1 MIPVLYKA
9 DATEFETFGIG
20 ALSECTYCEVTE
32 ERNGTFECTLKYPVT
47 GRLFAELKNERL
59 IKAKPNDTSKEQL
72 FRIYR
77 ITTPING
84 IVTIYAQHISY
95 DLSNIAELMWSSAK
109 ISPSLAMS
117 RLFTKTATTHNFKCI
132 TDFSSGKPFSV
143 SKPKSVR
150 ACLGGSEGSMLDRWG
165 GEYEWD
171 NFNVILHSNRGKDN
185 GVVIE
190 YGKNLTD
197 MEQDNDFTDVY
208 TDVLPYAVFSDDST
222 EKVIT
227 LSEITLPII
236 DTPTRQKTLIKDFT
250 EFFEDKASINENSLR
265 NKAKN
270 FIKANPLGVET
281 PTLTVEF
288 EPLWKQ
294 PEYSAILER
303 VSLCDTVTIRHSA
316 LGITAKS
323 KVIKTVYDAL
333 AEKYVSIT
341 LGTAKSNF
349 VNTVGDIKTELSE
362 VKNKTEHFP
371 LLINTAVK
379 NATSLITG
387 QNGGYVVINTNSV
400 SGQPYELLI
409 LDAPTIESAVNV
421 WRWNVGGLGF
431 SKNGYNG
438 PYETAITSDGQIV
451 ADFITSGTLT
461 ANIIKAGVI
470 SSFDNSSWWDLESGE
485 VHLKAYASTETVK
498 EINEKIDATDKRV
511 DETNDKIDDVN
522 EQLDGVRETISTVT
536 EKTAELQ
543 INADKISSTVSSLTT
558 TVETIDSTLE
568 TEQKRVTDAENKISV
583 LEQTSDKL
591 SSTVSSLTTTVETI
605 DSTLETEQERVTDAE
620 NKISVLEQTAD
631 NLSIKIEEQYVG
643 GMNYIQ
649 NSAGL
654 NGMSDDWEYSGSV
667 STGTST
673 DISSNTSSNSCFILG
688 RSSTLSQTV
697 NEIVPDRS
705 YTVSIRARKPY
716 SSYTAYFYIQYNG
729 VKKEYLFDTTDS
741 FDWTDFSVVLPDVS
755 DSSITI
761 CAYSRDAPLYIS
773 DIMLTDGSI
782 ARKWTPAPNEIYTN
796 EVKIDRKGI
805 EVSNSKSKQK
815 TVITNTEF
823 SGYYNNEKIF
833 TLNKDETQTK
843 KTTVDGEL
851 TIGKTKFIPMADIS
865 QGLNIVILD

>member
-1 MIPVLYKA
+1 MIPILYKA
-9 DATEFETFGIG
+9 DAVDFSTFGIG
-20 ALSECTYCEVTE
+20 ALSECTLCEVTE
-32 ERNGTFECTLKYPVT
+32 ERNGAFECTLKYPVT
-47 GRLFAELKNERL
+47 GILFAELKNERL

-95 DLSNIAELMWSSAK
+95 DLSNIAELMWSSAM

-117 RLFTKTATTHNFKCI
+117 RVFTKTATTHNFKCS
-132 TDFSSGKPFSV
+132 TDFSSAKPFSV
-143 SKPKSVR
+143 SKPMSVR
-150 ACLGGSEGSMLDRWG
+150 ACLGGSEGSMLDLWG

-171 NFNVILHSNRGKDN
+171 NFNVILHSKRGKDN

-208 TDVLPYAVFSDDST
+208 TDILPYAVFSDEST
-222 EKVIT
+222 QKVIT

-236 DTPTRQKTLIKDFT
+236 DKPTRSKTLIKDFT

-265 NKAKN
+265 TKAKN

-281 PTLTVEF
+281 PTLTVAF

-323 KVIKTVYDAL
+323 KVIKTVYDSL

-341 LGTAKSNF
+341 LGTSKSNF
-349 VNTVGDIKTELSE
+349 VNTVGDVKKEISN
-362 VKNKTEHFP
+362 VKNEVGHFP

-387 QNGGYVVINTNSV
+387 QTGGYVVINTNSV

-498 EINEKIDATDKRV
+498 EINEKIDAADKRV
-511 DETNDKIDDVN
+511 DETNNKIDDVN
-522 EQLDGVRETISTVT
+522 EQLDGVRESISTVT

-543 INADKISSTVSSLTT
+543 INSDKI
-558 TVETIDSTLE
+558 
-568 TEQKRVTDAENKISV
+568 
-583 LEQTSDKL
+583 

-605 DSTLETEQERVTDAE
+605 DSTLETEQERVTNAE
-620 NKISVLEQTAD
+620 NKISSLEQTAD
-631 NLSIKIEEQYVG
+631 RLSVKIEEQYVG

-654 NGMSDDWEYSGSV
+654 NGMSDDWEYSGNV

-688 RSSTLSQTV
+688 SSSTLSQTV

-716 SSYTAYFYIQYNG
+716 SAYTAYFYIQYNG

-796 EVKIDRKGI
+796 EVKIDRRGI

-851 TIGKTKFIPMADIS
+851 TIGKTKFIPMADTS

>member
-1 MIPVLYKA
+1 MIPILYKA
-9 DATEFETFGIG
+9 DAVDFSTFGIG
-20 ALSECTYCEVTE
+20 ALSECTLCEVTE
-32 ERNGTFECTLKYPVT
+32 ERNGAFECTLKYPVT
-47 GRLFAELKNERL
+47 GRLFSELKNERL

-95 DLSNIAELMWSSAK
+95 DLSNIAELVWSSAM

-117 RLFTKTATTHNFKCI
+117 RLFTKTATTHNFKCS
-132 TDFSSGKPFSV
+132 TDFSTAKPFSV

-150 ACLGGSEGSMLDRWG
+150 ACLGGSEDSMLDLWG

-171 NFNVILHSNRGKDN
+171 NFNVILHSKRGKDN

-208 TDVLPYAVFSDDST
+208 TDILPYAVFSDENT

-236 DTPTRQKTLIKDFT
+236 DNPARPKTLIKDFT
-250 EFFEDKASINENSLR
+250 EFFDDKASINENSLR

-281 PTLTVEF
+281 PTLTVAF

-323 KVIKTVYDAL
+323 KVIKTVYDSL

-362 VKNKTEHFP
+362 VKTKTEHFP

-387 QNGGYVVINTNSV
+387 QTGGYVVINTNSV

-451 ADFITSGTLT
+451 ADFITSGSLT

-498 EINEKIDATDKRV
+498 EINEKIYATDKRV
-511 DETNDKIDDVN
+511 DETNDKIDAVN
-522 EQLDGVRETISTVT
+522 NQLDGVRGTISTVI

-543 INADKISSTVSSLTT
+543 INADKI
-558 TVETIDSTLE
+558 
-568 TEQKRVTDAENKISV
+568 N
-583 LEQTSDKL
+583 
-591 SSTVSSLTTTVETI
+591 STVSSLTTTVETI
-605 DSTLETEQERVTDAE
+605 DSTLETEQERITDAE

-631 NLSIKIEEQYVG
+631 NLSVKIEEQYVG

-654 NGMSDDWEYSGSV
+654 NGMSDDWIYSGKV

-673 DISSNTSSNSCFILG
+673 DISSNTSSNSCFIMG
-688 RSSTLSQTV
+688 SSSTLSQTV

-729 VKKEYLFDTTDS
+729 VKKEYLFNTTDS

-796 EVKIDRKGI
+796 EVKIDRRGI

-851 TIGKTKFIPMADIS
+851 TIGKTKFIPMADTS

>member
-20 ALSECTYCEVTE
+20 TLSECTLCEVTE
-32 ERNGTFECTLKYPVT
+32 ERNGAFECTLKYPVT
-47 GRLFAELKNERL
+47 GRLFSELKNERL

-95 DLSNIAELMWSSAK
+95 DLSNIAELMWSSAM
-109 ISPSLAMS
+109 ISPSLAMN
-117 RLFTKTATTHNFKCI
+117 RVFTKTASTHNFKCS

-171 NFNVILHSNRGKDN
+171 NFNVVLHSNRGKDN

-208 TDVLPYAVFSDDST
+208 TDILPYAVFSDENM
-222 EKVIT
+222 EKVIA

-236 DTPTRQKTLIKDFT
+236 DRPTRQKTLIKDFT
-250 EFFEDKASINENSLR
+250 EFFEDKSSINENSLR
-265 NKAKN
+265 NKAKE
-270 FIKANPLGVET
+270 FIKENPLGVET
-281 PTLTVEF
+281 PTLTVAF

-303 VSLCDTVTIRHSA
+303 VSLCDTVTIRHTS
-316 LGITAKS
+316 LGITTKS
-323 KVIKTVYDAL
+323 KVIKTVYDSL

-409 LDAPTIESAVNV
+409 LDEPTIESAVNV

-485 VHLKAYASTETVK
+485 VHLKAYA
-498 EINEKIDATDKRV
+498 
-511 DETNDKIDDVN
+511 TNDSVN
-522 EQLDGVRETISTVT
+522 QLKGTVSAVT
-536 EKTAELQ
+536 KKTAELQ
-543 INADKISSTVSSLTT
+543 VNTERISNTVSSLTT
-558 TVETIDSTLE
+558 TVETIDNTLK
-568 TEQKRVTDAENKISV
+568 TEQERVASVQNKISV

-591 SSTVSSLTTTVETI
+591 SSTVSSLNTTVEKI
-605 DSTLETEQERVTDAE
+605 DSTLESEQERVTNAE
-620 NKISVLEQTAD
+620 NKITVLEQTAD
-631 NLSIKIEEQYVG
+631 NLSVKIEEQYVG

-654 NGMSDDWEYSGSV
+654 NGMSDDWTYSGSV

-688 RSSTLSQTV
+688 SSSSLSQTV
-697 NEIVPDRS
+697 NGIVPDRS

-761 CAYSRDAPLYIS
+761 CAYSRYAPLYIS

>member
-1 MIPVLYKA
+1 MIPILYKA
-9 DATEFETFGIG
+9 DAVDFSTFGIG
-20 ALSECTYCEVTE
+20 ALSECTLCEVTE
-32 ERNGTFECTLKYPVT
+32 ERNGAFECTLKYPVT
-47 GRLFAELKNERL
+47 GRLFSELKNERL

-95 DLSNIAELMWSSAK
+95 DLSNIAELVWSSAM

-117 RLFTKTATTHNFKCI
+117 RLFTKTATTHNFKCS
-132 TDFSSGKPFSV
+132 TDFSTAKPFSV

-150 ACLGGSEGSMLDRWG
+150 ACLGGSEGSMLDLWG

-171 NFNVILHSNRGKDN
+171 NFNVILHSKRGKDN

-208 TDVLPYAVFSDDST
+208 TDILPYAVFSDENT

-236 DTPTRQKTLIKDFT
+236 DNPARPKTLIKDFT
-250 EFFEDKASINENSLR
+250 EFFDDKASINENSLR

-281 PTLTVEF
+281 PTLTVAF

-323 KVIKTVYDAL
+323 KVIKTVYDSL

-362 VKNKTEHFP
+362 VKTKTEHFP

-387 QNGGYVVINTNSV
+387 QTGGYVVINTNSV

-451 ADFITSGTLT
+451 ADFITSGSLT

-498 EINEKIDATDKRV
+498 EINEKIDVTDKRV
-511 DETNDKIDDVN
+511 DETNDKIDAVN
-522 EQLDGVRETISTVT
+522 NQLDGVRGTISTVI

-543 INADKISSTVSSLTT
+543 INADKI
-558 TVETIDSTLE
+558 
-568 TEQKRVTDAENKISV
+568 N
-583 LEQTSDKL
+583 
-591 SSTVSSLTTTVETI
+591 STVSSLTTTVETI
-605 DSTLETEQERVTDAE
+605 DSTLETEQERITDAE

-631 NLSIKIEEQYVG
+631 NLSVKIEEQYVG

-654 NGMSDDWEYSGSV
+654 NGMSDDWIYSGKV

-673 DISSNTSSNSCFILG
+673 DISSNTSSNSCFIMG
-688 RSSTLSQTV
+688 SSSTLSQTV

-729 VKKEYLFDTTDS
+729 VKKEYLFNTTDS

-796 EVKIDRKGI
+796 EVKIDRRGI

-851 TIGKTKFIPMADIS
+851 TIGKTKFIPMADTS

>member
-1 MIPVLYKA
+1 MIPILYKA
-9 DATEFETFGIG
+9 DAVDFSTFGIG
-20 ALSECTYCEVTE
+20 ALSECTLCEVTE
-32 ERNGTFECTLKYPVT
+32 ERNGAFECMLKYPVT
-47 GRLFAELKNERL
+47 GRLFSELKNERL

-95 DLSNIAELMWSSAK
+95 DLSNIAELVWSSAM

-117 RLFTKTATTHNFKCI
+117 RLFTKTATTHNFKCS
-132 TDFSSGKPFSV
+132 TDFSSAKPFSV

-150 ACLGGSEGSMLDRWG
+150 ACLGGSEGSMLDLWG

-171 NFNVILHSNRGKDN
+171 NFNVILHSKRGKDN

-208 TDVLPYAVFSDDST
+208 TDILPYAVFSDENT

-236 DTPTRQKTLIKDFT
+236 DNLTRQKTLIKDFT

-281 PTLTVEF
+281 PTLTVAF

-323 KVIKTVYDAL
+323 KVIKTVYDDL

-451 ADFITSGTLT
+451 ADFITSGSLT

-485 VHLKAYASTETVK
+485 VHLKAYA
-498 EINEKIDATDKRV
+498 
-511 DETNDKIDDVN
+511 TNDSVN
-522 EQLDGVRETISTVT
+522 QLKGTVSAVT
-536 EKTAELQ
+536 KKTAELQ
-543 INADKISSTVSSLTT
+543 VNTERISSTVSSLTT
-558 TVETIDSTLE
+558 TVETIDSTLK
-568 TEQKRVTDAENKISV
+568 TEQARVATVQNKISV
-583 LEQTSDKL
+583 LEQTSDKI
-591 SSTVSSLTTTVETI
+591 SSTVSSLTETVETI
-605 DSTLETEQERVTDAE
+605 DSTLESEQERVTNAE
-620 NKISVLEQTAD
+620 NKITVLEQTAD
-631 NLSIKIEEQYVG
+631 NLSVKIEEQYVG

-654 NGMSDDWEYSGSV
+654 NGMSDDWIYSGKV

-688 RSSTLSQTV
+688 SSSTLSQTV
-697 NEIVPDRS
+697 NGIVPDRS
-705 YTVSIRARKPY
+705 YTVSIRARKSY
-716 SSYTAYFYIQYNG
+716 SAYTAYFYIQYNG
-729 VKKEYLFDTTDS
+729 IKKEYLFNTTDS

-851 TIGKTKFIPMADIS
+851 TIGKTKFIPMADTS

>member
-1 MIPVLYKA
+1 MIPILYKA
-9 DATEFETFGIG
+9 DAVDFSTFGIG
-20 ALSECTYCEVTE
+20 ALSECTLCEVTE
-32 ERNGTFECTLKYPVT
+32 ERNGAFECTLKYPVT

-95 DLSNIAELMWSSAK
+95 DLSNIAELMWSSAM
-109 ISPSLAMS
+109 ISPSLAMN
-117 RLFTKTATTHNFKCI
+117 RVFTKTASTHNFKCS

-171 NFNVILHSNRGKDN
+171 NFNVVLHSNRGKDN

-208 TDVLPYAVFSDDST
+208 TDVLPYAVFSDENT

-236 DTPTRQKTLIKDFT
+236 DNPTRQKTLIKDFT

-349 VNTVGDIKTELSE
+349 VNTVGDIKTALSE

-498 EINEKIDATDKRV
+498 EINEKINITDKRV
-511 DETNDKIDDVN
+511 DETNNKIDKVN
-522 EQLDGVRETISTVT
+522 NQLDGVRGTISTVI

-543 INADKISSTVSSLTT
+543 INSDKISSTVSSLTE
-558 TVETIDSTLE
+558 TVETID
-568 TEQKRVTDAENKISV
+568 I
-583 LEQTSDKL
+583 
-591 SSTVSSLTTTVETI
+591 
-605 DSTLETEQERVTDAE
+605 TLETEQERVTDAE
-620 NKISVLEQTAD
+620 NKIFVLEQTAD
-631 NLSIKIEEQYVG
+631 NLSVKIEEQYVG

-688 RSSTLSQTV
+688 SSSTLSQTV

-761 CAYSRDAPLYIS
+761 CAYSRYAPLYIS

>member
-1 MIPVLYKA
+1 MIPILYKA
-9 DATEFETFGIG
+9 DAVDFSTFGIG
-20 ALSECTYCEVTE
+20 SLSECTYCEVTE
-32 ERNGTFECTLKYPVT
+32 ERNGAFECTLKYPVT

-59 IKAKPNDTSKEQL
+59 IKARPNDTSKEQL

-95 DLSNIAELMWSSAK
+95 DLSNIAELMWSSAM

-117 RLFTKTATTHNFKCI
+117 RLFTKTASTHNFKCS
-132 TDFSSGKPFSV
+132 TDFSSAKPFSV

-150 ACLGGSEGSMLDRWG
+150 ACLGGSEGSMLDLWG

-171 NFNVILHSNRGKDN
+171 NFNVILHTKRGKDN

-197 MEQDNDFTDVY
+197 MEQDNDFSDVY
-208 TDVLPYAVFSDDST
+208 TDILPYAVLSDEST
-222 EKVIT
+222 EKVVT

-236 DTPTRQKTLIKDFT
+236 DNPTRQKTLIKDFT

-281 PTLTVEF
+281 PTLTVAF

-303 VSLCDTVTIRHSA
+303 VFLCDTVTIRHSA

-333 AEKYVSIT
+333 AEKYISIT
-341 LGTAKSNF
+341 LGSAKSNF
-349 VNTVGDIKTELSE
+349 VNTVGDIKIELSE
-362 VKNKTEHFP
+362 VKTKTEHFP

-498 EINEKIDATDKRV
+498 EINEKIDAADKRV
-511 DETNDKIDDVN
+511 DETNDKIDEVN
-522 EQLDGVRETISTVT
+522 NHLDGVRGTISTVI

-543 INADKISSTVSSLTT
+543 INADKISSTVSSLTK
-558 TVETIDSTLE
+558 TVETIDSTIE

-583 LEQTSDKL
+583 LEQT
-591 SSTVSSLTTTVETI
+591 
-605 DSTLETEQERVTDAE
+605 
-620 NKISVLEQTAD
+620 AD
-631 NLSIKIEEQYVG
+631 NLSVKIEEQYVG

-654 NGMSDDWEYSGSV
+654 NGMSDDWIYSGNV

-688 RSSTLSQTV
+688 SSSTLSQTV

-729 VKKEYLFDTTDS
+729 MKKEYLFNTTDS

>member
-1 MIPVLYKA
+1 MIPILYKA
-9 DATEFETFGIG
+9 DAVDFSTFGIG
-20 ALSECTYCEVTE
+20 ALSECTLCEVTE
-32 ERNGTFECTLKYPVT
+32 ERNGAFECTLKYPVT
-47 GRLFAELKNERL
+47 GQMFAELKNERL

-117 RLFTKTATTHNFKCI
+117 RLFTKTATTHNFKCS

-150 ACLGGSEGSMLDRWG
+150 ACLGGSEGSMLDLWG

-171 NFNVILHSNRGKDN
+171 NFNVILHTKRGKDN

-208 TDVLPYAVFSDDST
+208 TDLLPYAVFSDDST

-236 DTPTRQKTLIKDFT
+236 DRPTRKKTLIKDFT
-250 EFFEDKASINENSLR
+250 EFFEDKSSINENSLR
-265 NKAKN
+265 NKAKE
-270 FIKANPLGVET
+270 FIKENPLGVET
-281 PTLTVEF
+281 PTLTVAF

-316 LGITAKS
+316 LGITEKS
-323 KVIKTVYDAL
+323 KVIKTVYDSL

-349 VNTVGDIKTELSE
+349 VNTVGDIKTALSE

-485 VHLKAYASTETVK
+485 VHLKAYASTETVEK
-498 EINEKIDATDKRV
+498 INEKIDAADKRV

-522 EQLDGVRETISTVT
+522 EQLDGVRESISTVT

-543 INADKISSTVSSLTT
+543 INADKISSTVSSLT
-558 TVETIDSTLE
+558 E
-568 TEQKRVTDAENKISV
+568 
-583 LEQTSDKL
+583 
-591 SSTVSSLTTTVETI
+591 TVETI

-631 NLSIKIEEQYVG
+631 NLSVKIEEQYVG

-688 RSSTLSQTV
+688 SSSTLSQTV

-761 CAYSRDAPLYIS
+761 CAYSRYAPLYIS

>member
-1 MIPVLYKA
+1 MIPILYKA
-9 DATEFETFGIG
+9 DAVDFSTFGIG
-20 ALSECTYCEVTE
+20 ALSECTLCEVTE
-32 ERNGTFECTLKYPVT
+32 ERNGAFECTLKYPVT
-47 GRLFAELKNERL
+47 ARQFSELKNERL

-95 DLSNIAELMWSSAK
+95 DLSNIAELVWSSAM

-117 RLFTKTATTHNFKCI
+117 RLFTKTATTHNFKCS
-132 TDFSSGKPFSV
+132 TDFSTAKPFSV

-150 ACLGGSEGSMLDRWG
+150 ACLGGSEGSMLDLWG

-171 NFNVILHSNRGKDN
+171 NFNVILHSKRGKDN

-208 TDVLPYAVFSDDST
+208 TDILPYAVFSDENT

-236 DTPTRQKTLIKDFT
+236 DNPARPKTLIKDFT
-250 EFFEDKASINENSLR
+250 EFFDDKASINENSLR

-281 PTLTVEF
+281 PTLTVAF

-323 KVIKTVYDAL
+323 KVIKTVYDSL

-362 VKNKTEHFP
+362 VKTKTEHFP

-387 QNGGYVVINTNSV
+387 QTGGYVVINTNSV

-451 ADFITSGTLT
+451 ADFITSGSLT

-498 EINEKIDATDKRV
+498 EINEKIDVTDKRV
-511 DETNDKIDDVN
+511 DETNDKIDAVN
-522 EQLDGVRETISTVT
+522 NQLDGVRGTISTVI

-543 INADKISSTVSSLTT
+543 INADKI
-558 TVETIDSTLE
+558 
-568 TEQKRVTDAENKISV
+568 N
-583 LEQTSDKL
+583 
-591 SSTVSSLTTTVETI
+591 STVSSLTTTVETI
-605 DSTLETEQERVTDAE
+605 DSTLETEQERITDAE

-631 NLSIKIEEQYVG
+631 NLSVKIEEQYVG

-654 NGMSDDWEYSGSV
+654 NGMSDDWIYSGKV

-673 DISSNTSSNSCFILG
+673 DISSNTSSNSCFIMG
-688 RSSTLSQTV
+688 SSSTLSQTV

-729 VKKEYLFDTTDS
+729 VKKEYLFNTTDS

-796 EVKIDRKGI
+796 EVKIDRRGI

-851 TIGKTKFIPMADIS
+851 TIGKTKFIPMADTS

>member
-1 MIPVLYKA
+1 MIPILYKA
-9 DATEFETFGIG
+9 DAVGFSTFGIG
-20 ALSECTYCEVTE
+20 ALSECTLCEVTE
-32 ERNGTFECTLKYPVT
+32 ERNGAFECTLKYPVT
-47 GRLFAELKNERL
+47 GRLFSELKNERL

-95 DLSNIAELMWSSAK
+95 DLSNIAELVWSSAL

-117 RLFTKTATTHNFKCI
+117 RLFTKTATTHNFKCS
-132 TDFSSGKPFSV
+132 TDFSSAKPFSV

-150 ACLGGSEGSMLDRWG
+150 ACLGGSEGSMLDLWG

-171 NFNVILHSNRGKDN
+171 NFNVILHSKRGKDN

-208 TDVLPYAVFSDDST
+208 TDILPYAVFSDEST
-222 EKVIT
+222 EKVVT
-227 LSEITLPII
+227 LSEVTLPIV
-236 DTPTRQKTLIKDFT
+236 DTPLRSKTLIKDFT
-250 EFFEDKASINENSLR
+250 EFFEDKSSINENSLR

-281 PTLTVEF
+281 PTLTVAF

-323 KVIKTVYDAL
+323 KVIKTVYDSL

-341 LGTAKSNF
+341 LGSAKSNF

-387 QNGGYVVINTNSV
+387 QTGGYVVINTNSV

-409 LDAPTIESAVNV
+409 LDAPTIESAINV

-451 ADFITSGTLT
+451 ADFITSGSLT

-498 EINEKIDATDKRV
+498 EINEKIYATDKRV
-511 DETNDKIDDVN
+511 DETNDKIDAVN
-522 EQLDGVRETISTVT
+522 NQLDGVRGTISTVI

-543 INADKISSTVSSLTT
+543 INADQISSTVSSLTT

-568 TEQKRVTDAENKISV
+568 S
-583 LEQTSDKL
+583 
-591 SSTVSSLTTTVETI
+591 
-605 DSTLETEQERVTDAE
+605 EQERVTNAE
-620 NKISVLEQTAD
+620 NKITVLEQTAD
-631 NLSIKIEEQYVG
+631 NLSVKIEEQYVG

-654 NGMSDDWEYSGSV
+654 NGMSDDWIYSGKV

-688 RSSTLSQTV
+688 SSSTLSQTV

-716 SSYTAYFYIQYNG
+716 SAYTAYFYIQYNG
-729 VKKEYLFDTTDS
+729 IKKEYLFNTTDS

-851 TIGKTKFIPMADIS
+851 TIGKTKFIPMADTS

>member
-32 ERNGTFECTLKYPVT
+32 ERNGAFECTLKYPVT
-47 GRLFAELKNERL
+47 GQMFAELKNERL

-117 RLFTKTATTHNFKCI
+117 RLFTKTATTHNFKCS

-150 ACLGGSEGSMLDRWG
+150 ACLGGSEGSMLDLWG

-171 NFNVILHSNRGKDN
+171 NFNVILHTKRGKDN

-208 TDVLPYAVFSDDST
+208 TDILPYAVFSDEST

-236 DTPTRQKTLIKDFT
+236 DNPTRQKTLIKDFT

-498 EINEKIDATDKRV
+498 EINEKINITDKRV

-522 EQLDGVRETISTVT
+522 EQLDRVRETISTVT

-543 INADKISSTVSSLTT
+543 INADKISSTVSSLT
-558 TVETIDSTLE
+558 
-568 TEQKRVTDAENKISV
+568 K
-583 LEQTSDKL
+583 
-591 SSTVSSLTTTVETI
+591 TVETI

-631 NLSIKIEEQYVG
+631 NLSVKIEEQYVG

-654 NGMSDDWEYSGSV
+654 NGMSDDWEYSGKV

-673 DISSNTSSNSCFILG
+673 DISSNTSSNSCFILSS
-688 RSSTLSQTV
+688 SSTLSQTV

-705 YTVSIRARKPY
+705 YTVSIRAKKPY
-716 SSYTAYFYIQYNG
+716 SAYTAYFYIQYNG
-729 VKKEYLFDTTDS
+729 IKKEYLFDTTDS

-761 CAYSRDAPLYIS
+761 YAYSRDAPLYIS

>member
-32 ERNGTFECTLKYPVT
+32 ERNGAFECTLKYPVT
-47 GRLFAELKNERL
+47 GILFEELKNERL

-95 DLSNIAELMWSSAK
+95 DLSNIAELMWSSAM

-117 RLFTKTATTHNFKCI
+117 RLFTKTATTHNFKCS

-208 TDVLPYAVFSDDST
+208 TDLLPYAVFSDEDT

-236 DTPTRQKTLIKDFT
+236 DKPTRQKTLIKDFT
-250 EFFEDKASINENSLR
+250 EFFEDKSSINENSLR
-265 NKAKN
+265 NKAKE
-270 FIKANPLGVET
+270 FIKENPLGVET
-281 PTLTVEF
+281 PTLTVAF

-316 LGITAKS
+316 LGITEKS
-323 KVIKTVYDAL
+323 KVIKTVYDSL

-349 VNTVGDIKTELSE
+349 VNTVGDIKTALSE

-498 EINEKIDATDKRV
+498 EINEKINITDKRV
-511 DETNDKIDDVN
+511 DETNNKIDKVN
-522 EQLDGVRETISTVT
+522 NQLDGVRETISTVT

-543 INADKISSTVSSLTT
+543 INSDKISSTVSSLT
-558 TVETIDSTLE
+558 E
-568 TEQKRVTDAENKISV
+568 
-583 LEQTSDKL
+583 
-591 SSTVSSLTTTVETI
+591 TVETI

-631 NLSIKIEEQYVG
+631 NLSVKIEEQYVG

-654 NGMSDDWEYSGSV
+654 NGMSDDWEYSGKV

-688 RSSTLSQTV
+688 SSSTLSQTV
-697 NEIVPDRS
+697 NGIVPDRS

-716 SSYTAYFYIQYNG
+716 SAYTAYFYIQYNG

>member
-9 DATEFETFGIG
+9 DAVDFSTFGIG
-20 ALSECTYCEVTE
+20 ALSECTLCEVTE
-32 ERNGTFECTLKYPVT
+32 ERNGAFECTLKYPVT
-47 GRLFAELKNERL
+47 GILFAELKNERL
-59 IKAKPNDTSKEQL
+59 IKAKPNDTSEEQL

-84 IVTIYAQHISY
+84 IVAIYTQHISY
-95 DLSNIAELMWSSAK
+95 DLSNIAELMWSSAM

-117 RLFTKTATTHNFKCI
+117 RLFTKTASTHNFKCS
-132 TDFSSGKPFSV
+132 TDFSSAKPFSV

-150 ACLGGSEGSMLDRWG
+150 ACLGGSEGSMLDLWG

-171 NFNVILHSNRGKDN
+171 NFNVILHSERGKDN

-208 TDVLPYAVFSDDST
+208 TDILPYAVFSDENT

-227 LSEITLPII
+227 LTEIALPII
-236 DTPTRQKTLIKDFT
+236 DNPTRQKTLIKDFT
-250 EFFEDKASINENSLR
+250 EFFEDKSSINENSLR
-265 NKAKN
+265 NKLSY
-270 FIKANPLGVET
+270 IKENPLGVET
-281 PTLTVEF
+281 PTLTVAF

-303 VSLCDTVTIRHSA
+303 VSLCDTVTIRHTS
-316 LGITAKS
+316 LGIITKS
-323 KVIKTVYDAL
+323 KVTKTVYDSL

-349 VNTVGDIKTELSE
+349 LNTVGDIKTEISE

-431 SKNGYNG
+431 SSNGYNG
-438 PYETAITSDGQIV
+438 PYETAITSDEQIV

-485 VHLKAYASTETVK
+485 VHLKAYASTETV
-498 EINEKIDATDKRV
+498 EGINEKIDVTDKRV

-522 EQLDGVRETISTVT
+522 NQLDGVRESISTVI

-543 INADKISSTVSSLTT
+543 INADKISSTVSSLT
-558 TVETIDSTLE
+558 E
-568 TEQKRVTDAENKISV
+568 
-583 LEQTSDKL
+583 
-591 SSTVSSLTTTVETI
+591 TVETI

-631 NLSIKIEEQYVG
+631 SLSVKIEEQYVG

-654 NGMSDDWEYSGSV
+654 NGMSDDWEYSGNV

-688 RSSTLSQTV
+688 SESTLSQTV

-716 SSYTAYFYIQYNG
+716 SSYTAFFYIQYNG

-851 TIGKTKFIPMADIS
+851 TIGKTKFIPLADIS

>member
-1 MIPVLYKA
+1 MIPILYKA
-9 DATEFETFGIG
+9 DAVDFSTFGIG
-20 ALSECTYCEVTE
+20 ALSECTLCEVTE
-32 ERNGTFECTLKYPVT
+32 ERNGAFECTLKYPVT
-47 GRLFAELKNERL
+47 GRLFSELKNERL

-95 DLSNIAELMWSSAK
+95 DLSNIAELVWSSAM
-109 ISPSLAMS
+109 ISPSLVMS
-117 RLFTKTATTHNFKCI
+117 RLFTKTATTHNFKCS
-132 TDFSSGKPFSV
+132 TDFSSAKPFSV
-143 SKPKSVR
+143 SKPMSVR
-150 ACLGGSEGSMLDRWG
+150 ACLGGVEGSMLDLWG

-171 NFNVILHSNRGKDN
+171 NFNVILHTKRGKDN

-208 TDVLPYAVFSDDST
+208 TDLLPYAVFSDENT

-236 DTPTRQKTLIKDFT
+236 DNPTRQKTLIKDFT

-281 PTLTVEF
+281 PTLTVAF

-341 LGTAKSNF
+341 LGSAKSNF

-451 ADFITSGTLT
+451 ADFITSGSLT

-485 VHLKAYASTETVK
+485 VHLKAYA
-498 EINEKIDATDKRV
+498 
-511 DETNDKIDDVN
+511 TNDSVN
-522 EQLDGVRETISTVT
+522 QLKGTVSAVT
-536 EKTAELQ
+536 KKTAELQ
-543 INADKISSTVSSLTT
+543 VNTERISSTVSSLTT
-558 TVETIDSTLE
+558 TVETIDNTLK
-568 TEQKRVTDAENKISV
+568 TEQARVATVQNKISV

-591 SSTVSSLTTTVETI
+591 SSTVSSLTETVETI
-605 DSTLETEQERVTDAE
+605 DSTLESEQERVTNAE

-631 NLSIKIEEQYVG
+631 NLSVKIEEQYVG

-654 NGMSDDWEYSGSV
+654 NGMSDDWIYSGKV

-688 RSSTLSQTV
+688 SSSTLSQTV

-716 SSYTAYFYIQYNG
+716 SAYTAYFYIQYNG
-729 VKKEYLFDTTDS
+729 VKKEYLFNTTDS

-796 EVKIDRKGI
+796 EVKIDRRGI

-851 TIGKTKFIPMADIS
+851 TIGKTKFIPMADTS

>member
-1 MIPVLYKA
+1 MIPILYKA
-9 DATEFETFGIG
+9 DAVDFSTFGVG
-20 ALSECTYCEVTE
+20 ALSECTLCEVTE
-32 ERNGTFECTLKYPVT
+32 ERNGAFECTLKYPVT
-47 GRLFAELKNERL
+47 GILFSELKNERL

-95 DLSNIAELMWSSAK
+95 DLSNIAELMWSSAM

-117 RLFTKTATTHNFKCI
+117 RIFTKTASTHNFKCS
-132 TDFSSGKPFSV
+132 TDFSSAKPFSV
-143 SKPKSVR
+143 SKPMSVR
-150 ACLGGSEGSMLDRWG
+150 ACLGGVEGSMLDLWG

-171 NFNVILHSNRGKDN
+171 NFNVILHSKRGKDN

-190 YGKNLTD
+190 YGKNLTE

-208 TDVLPYAVFSDDST
+208 TDILPYAVFSDEST
-222 EKVIT
+222 EKVVT

-236 DTPTRQKTLIKDFT
+236 DNPTRQKTLIKDFT
-250 EFFEDKASINENSLR
+250 EFFDDKASINENSLR

-281 PTLTVEF
+281 PTLTVAF

-323 KVIKTVYDAL
+323 KVIKTVYDSL

-341 LGTAKSNF
+341 LGSAKSNF

-362 VKNKTEHFP
+362 VKTKTEHFP

-387 QNGGYVVINTNSV
+387 QTGGYVVINTNSV

-451 ADFITSGTLT
+451 ADFITSGSLT

-485 VHLKAYASTETVK
+485 VHLKAYA
-498 EINEKIDATDKRV
+498 
-511 DETNDKIDDVN
+511 TNDSVN
-522 EQLDGVRETISTVT
+522 QLKGTVSAVT
-536 EKTAELQ
+536 KKTAELQ
-543 INADKISSTVSSLTT
+543 VNTERISSTVSSLTT
-558 TVETIDSTLE
+558 TVETIDNTLK
-568 TEQKRVTDAENKISV
+568 TEQARVATVQNKISV

-591 SSTVSSLTTTVETI
+591 SSTVSSLTKTVETI
-605 DSTLETEQERVTDAE
+605 DSTLESEQERVTNAE

-631 NLSIKIEEQYVG
+631 NLSVKIEEQYVG

-654 NGMSDDWEYSGSV
+654 NGMSDDWIYSGKV

-688 RSSTLSQTV
+688 SSSTLSQTV

-716 SSYTAYFYIQYNG
+716 SAYTAYFYIQYNG
-729 VKKEYLFDTTDS
+729 VKKEYLFNTTDS

-796 EVKIDRKGI
+796 EVKIDRRGI

-851 TIGKTKFIPMADIS
+851 TIGKTKFIPMADTS

>member
-1 MIPVLYKA
+1 MIPILYKA
-9 DATEFETFGIG
+9 DATEFDTYGIG
-20 ALSECTYCEVTE
+20 ALSECTLCEVTE
-32 ERNGTFECTLKYPVT
+32 ERNGAFECTLKYPVS
-47 GRLFAELKNERL
+47 GILFSELKNERL

-95 DLSNIAELMWSSAK
+95 DLSNIAELMWSSAL

-117 RLFTKTATTHNFKCI
+117 RVFTKTATTHNFKCS
-132 TDFSSGKPFSV
+132 TDFSSAKPFSV
-143 SKPKSVR
+143 SKPMSVR
-150 ACLGGSEGSMLDRWG
+150 ACLGGSDGSMLDLWG

-171 NFNVILHSNRGKDN
+171 NFNVILHSKRGKDN

-190 YGKNLTD
+190 YGKNLTE

-208 TDVLPYAVFSDDST
+208 TDILPYAVFSDEST

-236 DTPTRQKTLIKDFT
+236 DNPARPKTLIKDFT
-250 EFFEDKASINENSLR
+250 EFFEDKSSINENSLR

-281 PTLTVEF
+281 PTLTVAF

-303 VSLCDTVTIRHSA
+303 VSLCDTVTIRHST

-323 KVIKTVYDAL
+323 KVIKSVYDSL

-341 LGTAKSNF
+341 LGTVKSNF

-362 VKNKTEHFP
+362 VKTKTEHFP

-451 ADFITSGTLT
+451 ADFITSGSLT

-485 VHLKAYASTETVK
+485 VHLKAYATTDSVNQLKGTVS
-498 EINEKIDATDKRV
+498 A
-511 DETNDKIDDVN
+511 
-522 EQLDGVRETISTVT
+522 VT
-536 EKTAELQ
+536 KKTAELQ
-543 INADKISSTVSSLTT
+543 VNTERISSTVSSLTT
-558 TVETIDSTLE
+558 TVETIDNTLK
-568 TEQKRVTDAENKISV
+568 TEQERVATVQNKISV
-583 LEQTSDKL
+583 LEQTSDKI

-631 NLSIKIEEQYVG
+631 SLSVKIEEQYVG

-688 RSSTLSQTV
+688 NSSTLSQTV
-697 NEIVPDRS
+697 NGIVPDRS

-716 SSYTAYFYIQYNG
+716 SAYTAYFYIQYNG
-729 VKKEYLFDTTDS
+729 IKKEYLFNTTDS
-741 FDWTDFSVVLPDVS
+741 FDWSDFSVVLPDVS

-796 EVKIDRKGI
+796 EVKIDRRGI

-851 TIGKTKFIPMADIS
+851 TIGKTKFIPMADTS

>member
-1 MIPVLYKA
+1 M
-9 DATEFETFGIG
+9 
-20 ALSECTYCEVTE
+20 
-32 ERNGTFECTLKYPVT
+32 
-47 GRLFAELKNERL
+47 
-59 IKAKPNDTSKEQL
+59 
-72 FRIYR
+72 
-77 ITTPING
+77 
-84 IVTIYAQHISY
+84 
-95 DLSNIAELMWSSAK
+95 
-109 ISPSLAMS
+109 
-117 RLFTKTATTHNFKCI
+117 
-132 TDFSSGKPFSV
+132 
-143 SKPKSVR
+143 
-150 ACLGGSEGSMLDRWG
+150 
-165 GEYEWD
+165 
-171 NFNVILHSNRGKDN
+171 
-185 GVVIE
+185 
-190 YGKNLTD
+190 
-197 MEQDNDFTDVY
+197 
-208 TDVLPYAVFSDDST
+208 
-222 EKVIT
+222 
-227 LSEITLPII
+227 
-236 DTPTRQKTLIKDFT
+236 
-250 EFFEDKASINENSLR
+250 
-265 NKAKN
+265 
-270 FIKANPLGVET
+270 
-281 PTLTVEF
+281 TVAF

-323 KVIKTVYDAL
+323 KVIKTVYDSL

-451 ADFITSGTLT
+451 ADFITSGSLT

-498 EINEKIDATDKRV
+498 EINEKIDVTDKRV
-511 DETNDKIDDVN
+511 DETNDKIDAVN
-522 EQLDGVRETISTVT
+522 NQLDGVRGTISTVI

-568 TEQKRVTDAENKISV
+568 TEQ
-583 LEQTSDKL
+583 
-591 SSTVSSLTTTVETI
+591 
-605 DSTLETEQERVTDAE
+605 ERVTNAE

-631 NLSIKIEEQYVG
+631 NLSVKIEEQYVG

-654 NGMSDDWEYSGSV
+654 NGMSDDWIYSGKV

-673 DISSNTSSNSCFILG
+673 DISSNTSSNSCFIMG
-688 RSSTLSQTV
+688 SSSTLSQTV

-729 VKKEYLFDTTDS
+729 VKKEYLFNTTDS

-796 EVKIDRKGI
+796 EVKIDRRGI

-851 TIGKTKFIPMADIS
+851 TIGKTKFIPMADTS

>member
-20 ALSECTYCEVTE
+20 ALSECTLCEVTE
-32 ERNGTFECTLKYPVT
+32 ERNGAFECTLKYPVT
-47 GRLFAELKNERL
+47 GILFAELKNERL

-95 DLSNIAELMWSSAK
+95 DLSNIAELMWSSAM

-117 RLFTKTATTHNFKCI
+117 RLFTKTASTHNFKCS
-132 TDFSSGKPFSV
+132 TDFSSAKPFSV

-150 ACLGGSEGSMLDRWG
+150 ACLGGSEGSMLDLWG

-171 NFNVILHSNRGKDN
+171 NFNVILHSKRGKDN

-208 TDVLPYAVFSDDST
+208 TDILPYAVFSDENT
-222 EKVIT
+222 EKVVT

-236 DTPTRQKTLIKDFT
+236 DNPTRQKTLIKDFT
-250 EFFEDKASINENSLR
+250 ELFNDKSSINENSLR
-265 NKAKN
+265 NKAKE

-333 AEKYVSIT
+333 AEKYISIT

-431 SKNGYNG
+431 SKSGYNG

-485 VHLKAYASTETVK
+485 VHLKAYATNDSVNQLKETVS
-498 EINEKIDATDKRV
+498 A
-511 DETNDKIDDVN
+511 
-522 EQLDGVRETISTVT
+522 VT
-536 EKTAELQ
+536 KKTAELQ
-543 INADKISSTVSSLTT
+543 VNTERISSTVSSLTT
-558 TVETIDSTLE
+558 TVETIDNTLK
-568 TEQKRVTDAENKISV
+568 TEQERVATVQNKISV

-591 SSTVSSLTTTVETI
+591 SSTVSSLNTTVETI

-631 NLSIKIEEQYVG
+631 NLSVKIEEQYVG

-654 NGMSDDWEYSGSV
+654 NGMSDDWEYTGKV

-688 RSSTLSQTV
+688 SSSTLSQTI

>member
-20 ALSECTYCEVTE
+20 ALSECTLCEVTE
-32 ERNGTFECTLKYPVT
+32 ERNGAFECTLKYPVS
-47 GRLFAELKNERL
+47 GILFSELKNERL

-95 DLSNIAELMWSSAK
+95 DLSNIAELMWSSAM

-117 RLFTKTATTHNFKCI
+117 RLFTKTATTHNFKCS
-132 TDFSSGKPFSV
+132 TDFSSAKPFSV
-143 SKPKSVR
+143 SKPMSVR
-150 ACLGGSEGSMLDRWG
+150 ACLGGSEGSMLDLWG

-171 NFNVILHSNRGKDN
+171 NFNVILHSKRGKDN

-208 TDVLPYAVFSDDST
+208 TDLLPYAVFSDEST
-222 EKVIT
+222 EKVVT
-227 LSEITLPII
+227 LSEVTLPIV
-236 DTPTRQKTLIKDFT
+236 DTPLRSKTLIKDFT
-250 EFFEDKASINENSLR
+250 ELFEDKSSINENSLR
-265 NKAKN
+265 KKALSY
-270 FIKANPLGVET
+270 IKKNPLGVET
-281 PTLTVEF
+281 PTLTVAF

-303 VSLCDTVTIRHSA
+303 VSLCDTVTIKHSV

-341 LGTAKSNF
+341 LGSAKSNF

-362 VKNKTEHFP
+362 VKTKTEHFP

-387 QNGGYVVINTNSV
+387 QNGGYIVINTNSV

-409 LDAPTIESAVNV
+409 LDAPNISDAVNV

-451 ADFITSGTLT
+451 ADFITSGSLT

-498 EINEKIDATDKRV
+498 EINEKIDVTDKRV
-511 DETNDKIDDVN
+511 DETNDKIDAVN
-522 EQLDGVRETISTVT
+522 NQLDGVRGTISTVI

-543 INADKISSTVSSLTT
+543 INA
-558 TVETIDSTLE
+558 
-568 TEQKRVTDAENKISV
+568 
-583 LEQTSDKL
+583 DKL

-605 DSTLETEQERVTDAE
+605 DSTLESEQERVTNAE
-620 NKISVLEQTAD
+620 NKITVLEQTAD
-631 NLSIKIEEQYVG
+631 NLSVKIEEQYVG

-673 DISSNTSSNSCFILG
+673 DISSNTSSNSCFIMG
-688 RSSTLSQTV
+688 SSSTLSQTV

-729 VKKEYLFDTTDS
+729 IKKEYLFDTTDS

>member
-9 DATEFETFGIG
+9 DAVDFSTFGIG
-20 ALSECTYCEVTE
+20 ALSECTLCEVTE
-32 ERNGTFECTLKYPVT
+32 ERNGAFECTLKYPVT
-47 GRLFAELKNERL
+47 GILFAELKNERL

-117 RLFTKTATTHNFKCI
+117 RLFTKTASTHNFKCS

-190 YGKNLTD
+190 YSKNLTD

-208 TDVLPYAVFSDDST
+208 TDLLPYAVFSDENT

-236 DTPTRQKTLIKDFT
+236 DRPTRQKTLIKDFT
-250 EFFEDKASINENSLR
+250 EFFEDKSSINENSLR
-265 NKAKN
+265 NKAKE
-270 FIKANPLGVET
+270 FIRANPLGVET
-281 PTLTVEF
+281 PTLTVAF

-323 KVIKTVYDAL
+323 KVIKTVYDSL

-498 EINEKIDATDKRV
+498 EINEKINITDKRV
-511 DETNDKIDDVN
+511 DETNNKIDKVN
-522 EQLDGVRETISTVT
+522 NQLDGVRGTISTVI

-543 INADKISSTVSSLTT
+543 INSDKISSTVSSLT
-558 TVETIDSTLE
+558 E
-568 TEQKRVTDAENKISV
+568 
-583 LEQTSDKL
+583 
-591 SSTVSSLTTTVETI
+591 TVETI

-631 NLSIKIEEQYVG
+631 NLSVKIEEQYVG

-667 STGTST
+667 NTGTST

-688 RSSTLSQTV
+688 SSSTLSQTV
-697 NEIVPDRS
+697 NGIVPDRS

-716 SSYTAYFYIQYNG
+716 SAYTAYFYIQYNG
-729 VKKEYLFDTTDS
+729 IKKEYLFDTTDS

-851 TIGKTKFIPMADIS
+851 TIGKTKFIPMADTS

>member
-32 ERNGTFECTLKYPVT
+32 ERNGAFECTLKYPVT
-47 GRLFAELKNERL
+47 GILFAELKNERL

-95 DLSNIAELMWSSAK
+95 DLSNIAELMWSSAM
-109 ISPSLAMS
+109 IFPSLAMS
-117 RLFTKTATTHNFKCI
+117 RLFTKTASTHNFKCS

-150 ACLGGSEGSMLDRWG
+150 ACLGGSEGSMLDLWG

-171 NFNVILHSNRGKDN
+171 NFNVILHTKRGKDN

-208 TDVLPYAVFSDDST
+208 TDILPYAVFSDEST

-236 DTPTRQKTLIKDFT
+236 DNPTRQKTLIKDFT

-461 ANIIKAGVI
+461 ANIIKAGAI

-485 VHLKAYASTETVK
+485 VHLKAYA
-498 EINEKIDATDKRV
+498 
-511 DETNDKIDDVN
+511 TNDSVN
-522 EQLDGVRETISTVT
+522 QLKGTVSAVT
-536 EKTAELQ
+536 KKTAELQ
-543 INADKISSTVSSLTT
+543 VNTERISSTVSSLTT
-558 TVETIDSTLE
+558 TVETIDNTLK
-568 TEQKRVTDAENKISV
+568 TEQERVASVQNKISV

-591 SSTVSSLTTTVETI
+591 SSTVSSLNTTVEKI
-605 DSTLETEQERVTDAE
+605 DSTLESEQERVTNAE
-620 NKISVLEQTAD
+620 NKITVLEQTAD
-631 NLSIKIEEQYVG
+631 NLSVKIEEQYVG

-667 STGTST
+667 NTGTST

-688 RSSTLSQTV
+688 SSSTLSQTV

-705 YTVSIRARKPY
+705 YTVSIRAKKPY
-716 SSYTAYFYIQYNG
+716 SAYTAYFYIQYNG

-851 TIGKTKFIPMADIS
+851 TIGKTKFIPMADTS

>member
-1 MIPVLYKA
+1 MIPILYKA
-9 DATEFETFGIG
+9 DAVDFSTYGIG
-20 ALSECTYCEVTE
+20 ALSECTLCEVTE
-32 ERNGTFECTLKYPVT
+32 ERNGAFECTLKYPVT
-47 GRLFAELKNERL
+47 GILFAKLKSERL

-95 DLSNIAELMWSSAK
+95 DLSNIAELMWSSAM

-117 RLFTKTATTHNFKCI
+117 RLFTKTATTHNFKCS
-132 TDFSSGKPFSV
+132 TDFSSAKPFSV
-143 SKPKSVR
+143 SKPMSVR
-150 ACLGGSEGSMLDRWG
+150 ACLGGSEGSMLDLWG

-171 NFNVILHSNRGKDN
+171 NFKVILHTKRGKDN

-208 TDVLPYAVFSDDST
+208 TDILPYAVFSDEST
-222 EKVIT
+222 EKVVT
-227 LSEITLPII
+227 LSEVTLPIV
-236 DTPTRQKTLIKDFT
+236 DTPLRSKTLIKDFT

-281 PTLTVEF
+281 PTLTVAF

-341 LGTAKSNF
+341 LGSAKSNF
-349 VNTVGDIKTELSE
+349 VNTVGDVKEEISN
-362 VKNKTEHFP
+362 VKNEVGHFP

-387 QNGGYVVINTNSV
+387 QTGGYVVINTNSV

-451 ADFITSGTLT
+451 ADFITSGSLT

-485 VHLKAYASTETVK
+485 VHLKAYA
-498 EINEKIDATDKRV
+498 
-511 DETNDKIDDVN
+511 TNDSVN
-522 EQLDGVRETISTVT
+522 QLKGTVSAVT
-536 EKTAELQ
+536 KKTAELQ
-543 INADKISSTVSSLTT
+543 VNAERINSTVSSLTT
-558 TVETIDSTLE
+558 TVETIDSTLK
-568 TEQKRVTDAENKISV
+568 TEQARVATVQNKISV
-583 LEQTSDKL
+583 LEQTSDKI
-591 SSTVSSLTTTVETI
+591 SSTVSSLTETVETI
-605 DSTLETEQERVTDAE
+605 DSTLESEQERVTNAE
-620 NKISVLEQTAD
+620 NKITVLEQTAD
-631 NLSIKIEEQYVG
+631 NLSVKIEEQYVG

-654 NGMSDDWEYSGSV
+654 NGMSDDWIYSGKV

-688 RSSTLSQTV
+688 SSSTLSQTV

-716 SSYTAYFYIQYNG
+716 SAYTAYFYIQYNG
-729 VKKEYLFDTTDS
+729 IKKEYLFNTTDS

-796 EVKIDRKGI
+796 EVKIDRRGI

-851 TIGKTKFIPMADIS
+851 TIGKTKFIPMADTS

>member
-1 MIPVLYKA
+1 MIPILYKA
-9 DATEFETFGIG
+9 DAVDFSTFGIG
-20 ALSECTYCEVTE
+20 ALSECTLCEVTE
-32 ERNGTFECTLKYPVT
+32 ERNGAFECTLKYPVT
-47 GRLFAELKNERL
+47 GRLFSELKNERL

-95 DLSNIAELMWSSAK
+95 DLSNIAELVWSSAM

-117 RLFTKTATTHNFKCI
+117 RLFTKTATTHNFKCS
-132 TDFSSGKPFSV
+132 TDFSTAKPFSV

-150 ACLGGSEGSMLDRWG
+150 ACLGGSEGSMLDLWG

-171 NFNVILHSNRGKDN
+171 NFNVILHSKRGKDN

-208 TDVLPYAVFSDDST
+208 TDILPYAVFSDENT

-236 DTPTRQKTLIKDFT
+236 DNPARPKTLIKDFT
-250 EFFEDKASINENSLR
+250 EFFDDKASINENSLR

-281 PTLTVEF
+281 PTLTVAF

-323 KVIKTVYDAL
+323 KVIKTVYDSL

-362 VKNKTEHFP
+362 VKTKTEHFP

-387 QNGGYVVINTNSV
+387 QTGGYVVINTNSV

-451 ADFITSGTLT
+451 ADFITSGSLT

-498 EINEKIDATDKRV
+498 EINEKIYATDKRV
-511 DETNDKIDDVN
+511 DETNDKIDAVN
-522 EQLDGVRETISTVT
+522 NQLDGVRGTISTVI

-543 INADKISSTVSSLTT
+543 INADKI
-558 TVETIDSTLE
+558 
-568 TEQKRVTDAENKISV
+568 N
-583 LEQTSDKL
+583 
-591 SSTVSSLTTTVETI
+591 STVSSLTTTVETI
-605 DSTLETEQERVTDAE
+605 DSTLETEQERITDAE

-631 NLSIKIEEQYVG
+631 NLSVKIEEQYVG

-654 NGMSDDWEYSGSV
+654 NGMSDDWIYSGKV

-673 DISSNTSSNSCFILG
+673 DISSNTSSNSCFIMG
-688 RSSTLSQTV
+688 SSSTLSQTV

-729 VKKEYLFDTTDS
+729 VKKEYLFNTTDS

-796 EVKIDRKGI
+796 EVKIDRRGI

-851 TIGKTKFIPMADIS
+851 TIGKTKFIPMADTS

>member
-1 MIPVLYKA
+1 MIPILYKA
-9 DATEFETFGIG
+9 DATEFENYGIG
-20 ALSECTYCEVTE
+20 ALSECTLCEVTE
-32 ERNGTFECTLKYPVT
+32 ERNGAFECTLKYPVS
-47 GRLFAELKNERL
+47 GILFSELKNERL

-95 DLSNIAELMWSSAK
+95 DLSNIAELMWSSAL

-117 RLFTKTATTHNFKCI
+117 RLFSKTATTHNFKCS
-132 TDFSSGKPFSV
+132 TDFSSAKPFSV

-150 ACLGGSEGSMLDRWG
+150 ACLGGSEDSMLDLWG

-171 NFNVILHSNRGKDN
+171 NFNVILHSKRGKDN

-208 TDVLPYAVFSDDST
+208 TDILPYAVFSDENT

-236 DTPTRQKTLIKDFT
+236 DNPARPKTLIKDFT
-250 EFFEDKASINENSLR
+250 EFFDDKASINENSLR

-281 PTLTVEF
+281 PTLTVAF

-323 KVIKTVYDAL
+323 KVIKTVYDSL

-362 VKNKTEHFP
+362 VKTKTEHFP

-387 QNGGYVVINTNSV
+387 QTGGYVVINTNSV

-451 ADFITSGTLT
+451 ADFITSGSLT

-498 EINEKIDATDKRV
+498 EINEKIDVTDKRV
-511 DETNDKIDDVN
+511 DETNDKIDAVN
-522 EQLDGVRETISTVT
+522 NQLDGVRGTISTVI

-543 INADKISSTVSSLTT
+543 INADKI
-558 TVETIDSTLE
+558 
-568 TEQKRVTDAENKISV
+568 N
-583 LEQTSDKL
+583 
-591 SSTVSSLTTTVETI
+591 STVSSLTTTVETI
-605 DSTLETEQERVTDAE
+605 DSTLETEQERITDAE

-631 NLSIKIEEQYVG
+631 NLSVKIEEQYVG

-654 NGMSDDWEYSGSV
+654 NGMSDDWIYSGKV

-673 DISSNTSSNSCFILG
+673 DISSNTSSNSCFIMG
-688 RSSTLSQTV
+688 SSSTLSQTV

-729 VKKEYLFDTTDS
+729 VKKEYLFNTTDS

-796 EVKIDRKGI
+796 EVKIDRRGI

-851 TIGKTKFIPMADIS
+851 TIGKTKFIPRADTS

>member
-1 MIPVLYKA
+1 MIPILYKA
-9 DATEFETFGIG
+9 DAVDFSTFGIG
-20 ALSECTYCEVTE
+20 ALSECTLCEVTE
-32 ERNGTFECTLKYPVT
+32 ERNGAFECALKYPVT
-47 GRLFAELKNERL
+47 GILFAELKNERL

-95 DLSNIAELMWSSAK
+95 DLSNIAELVWSSGF

-117 RLFTKTATTHNFKCI
+117 RIFTKTATTHNFKCS
-132 TDFSSGKPFSV
+132 TDFSSAKPFSV
-143 SKPKSVR
+143 SKPMSVR
-150 ACLGGSEGSMLDRWG
+150 ACLGGVEGSMLDLWG

-171 NFNVILHSNRGKDN
+171 NFNVILHSKRGKDN

-208 TDVLPYAVFSDDST
+208 TDLLPYAVFSDEST
-222 EKVIT
+222 EKVVT
-227 LSEITLPII
+227 LSEVTLPIV
-236 DTPTRQKTLIKDFT
+236 DNPLRNKTLIKDFT

-265 NKAKN
+265 TKALSY
-270 FIKANPLGVET
+270 IKENPLGVET
-281 PTLTVEF
+281 PTLTVAF

-323 KVIKTVYDAL
+323 KVIKTVYDSL

-349 VNTVGDIKTELSE
+349 VNTVGDVKKEISN
-362 VKNKTEHFP
+362 VKNEVGHFP

-387 QNGGYVVINTNSV
+387 QTGGYVVINTNSV

-485 VHLKAYASTETVK
+485 VHLKAYA
-498 EINEKIDATDKRV
+498 
-511 DETNDKIDDVN
+511 TNDSVN
-522 EQLDGVRETISTVT
+522 QLKESVSGVTK
-536 EKTAELQ
+536 KTAELQ
-543 INADKISSTVSSLTT
+543 VNADSLSSAVSSLTESVT
-558 TVETIDSTLE
+558 EIDNTLE
-568 TEQKRVTDAENKISV
+568 SEQERVTTAENKISV

-605 DSTLETEQERVTDAE
+605 DNTLETEKERVTNAE
-620 NKISVLEQTAD
+620 NKISSLEQTAD
-631 NLSIKIEEQYVG
+631 SLSVKIEEQYVG

-654 NGMSDDWEYSGSV
+654 NGMSDDWIYSGKV

-688 RSSTLSQTV
+688 SSSTLSQTV

-716 SSYTAYFYIQYNG
+716 SAYTAYFYIQYNG
-729 VKKEYLFDTTDS
+729 IKKEYLFNTTDS

-851 TIGKTKFIPMADIS
+851 TIGKTKFIPMADTS

>member
-9 DATEFETFGIG
+9 DAVDFSTFGIG
-20 ALSECTYCEVTE
+20 ALSECTLCEVTE
-32 ERNGTFECTLKYPVT
+32 KRNGAFECTLKYPVT
-47 GRLFAELKNERL
+47 GQMFAELKNERL

-117 RLFTKTATTHNFKCI
+117 RLFTKTASTHNFKCS

-171 NFNVILHSNRGKDN
+171 NFNVILHRNRGKDN

-208 TDVLPYAVFSDDST
+208 TDLLPYAVFSDENT
-222 EKVIT
+222 EKVIA

-236 DTPTRQKTLIKDFT
+236 DRPTRQKTLIKDFT
-250 EFFEDKASINENSLR
+250 EFFEDKSSINENSLR
-265 NKAKN
+265 NKAKE
-270 FIKANPLGVET
+270 FIKENPLGVET
-281 PTLTVEF
+281 PTLTVAF

-323 KVIKTVYDAL
+323 KVIKTVYDSL

-349 VNTVGDIKTELSE
+349 VNTVGDIKAELSE

-522 EQLDGVRETISTVT
+522 DQLDGVRESISTVT

-543 INADKISSTVSSLTT
+543 VNADKISSKVSSLTK

-583 LEQTSDKL
+583 LEQT
-591 SSTVSSLTTTVETI
+591 
-605 DSTLETEQERVTDAE
+605 
-620 NKISVLEQTAD
+620 AD
-631 NLSIKIEEQYVG
+631 NLSVKIEEQYVG

-667 STGTST
+667 NTGTST

-688 RSSTLSQTV
+688 SSSSFSQTV
-697 NEIVPDRS
+697 NGIVPDRS
-705 YTVSIRARKPY
+705 YTVSIRAKKPY
-716 SSYTAYFYIQYNG
+716 SAYTAYFYIQYNG

-741 FDWTDFSVVLPDVS
+741 FDWTDLSVVLPDVS

-761 CAYSRDAPLYIS
+761 CAYSRYTPLYIS

>member
-1 MIPVLYKA
+1 MIPILYKA
-9 DATEFETFGIG
+9 DAVDFSTFGVG
-20 ALSECTYCEVTE
+20 ALSECTLCEVTE
-32 ERNGTFECTLKYPVT
+32 ERNGAFECTLKYPVT
-47 GRLFAELKNERL
+47 GILFSELKNERL
-59 IKAKPNDTSKEQL
+59 IKAKPNDTSEEQL

-84 IVTIYAQHISY
+84 IVTIYTQHISY

-117 RLFTKTATTHNFKCI
+117 RLFTKTATTHNFKCS

-171 NFNVILHSNRGKDN
+171 NFNVILHSKRGKDN

-208 TDVLPYAVFSDDST
+208 TDLLPYAVFSDVST

-227 LSEITLPII
+227 LTEITLPI
-236 DTPTRQKTLIKDFT
+236 TSTYSRQKTLIKDFT

-265 NKAKN
+265 TKAQSY
-270 FIKANPLGVET
+270 IKENPLGVET
-281 PTLTVEF
+281 PTLTVAF

-323 KVIKTVYDAL
+323 KVIKTVYDSL

-341 LGTAKSNF
+341 LGSAKSNF
-349 VNTVGDIKTELSE
+349 VNTVGDVKKEISN
-362 VKNKTEHFP
+362 VKNEVGHFP

-387 QNGGYVVINTNSV
+387 QTGGYVVINTNSV

-451 ADFITSGTLT
+451 ADFITSGSLT

-485 VHLKAYASTETVK
+485 VHLKAYA
-498 EINEKIDATDKRV
+498 
-511 DETNDKIDDVN
+511 TNDSVN
-522 EQLDGVRETISTVT
+522 QLKGTVSAVT
-536 EKTAELQ
+536 KKTAELQ
-543 INADKISSTVSSLTT
+543 VNTERISSTVSSLTT
-558 TVETIDSTLE
+558 TVETIDNTLK
-568 TEQKRVTDAENKISV
+568 TEQARVATVQNKISV

-591 SSTVSSLTTTVETI
+591 SSTVSSLTETVETI
-605 DSTLETEQERVTDAE
+605 DSTLESEQERVTNAE

-631 NLSIKIEEQYVG
+631 NLSVKIEEQYVG

-654 NGMSDDWEYSGSV
+654 NGMSDDWIYSGKV

-688 RSSTLSQTV
+688 NSSTLSQTV
-697 NEIVPDRS
+697 NGIVPDRS

-716 SSYTAYFYIQYNG
+716 SAYTAYFYIQYNG
-729 VKKEYLFDTTDS
+729 IKKEYLFNTTDS

-796 EVKIDRKGI
+796 EVKIDRRGI

-851 TIGKTKFIPMADIS
+851 TIGKTKFIPMADSS

>member
-1 MIPVLYKA
+1 MIPILYKA
-9 DATEFETFGIG
+9 DAVDFSTFGIG
-20 ALSECTYCEVTE
+20 ALSECTLCEVTE
-32 ERNGTFECTLKYPVT
+32 ERNGAFECTLKYPVT
-47 GRLFAELKNERL
+47 GRMFSELKNERL
-59 IKAKPNDTSKEQL
+59 IKAKPNDTSNEQL

-95 DLSNIAELMWSSAK
+95 DLSNIAELMWSSAM

-117 RLFTKTATTHNFKCI
+117 RLFTKTATTHNFKCS
-132 TDFSSGKPFSV
+132 TDFSSAKPFSV

-150 ACLGGSEGSMLDRWG
+150 ACLGGSEGSMLDLWG

-171 NFNVILHSNRGKDN
+171 NFNVILHSKRGKDN

-208 TDVLPYAVFSDDST
+208 TDILPYAVFSDEST
-222 EKVIT
+222 EKVVT

-236 DTPTRQKTLIKDFT
+236 DNPTRQKTLIKDFT

-281 PTLTVEF
+281 PTLTVAF

-333 AEKYVSIT
+333 AEKYVSIA
-341 LGTAKSNF
+341 LGSAKSNF
-349 VNTVGDIKTELSE
+349 VNTVGDVKKEISN
-362 VKNKTEHFP
+362 VKNEVGHFP

-451 ADFITSGTLT
+451 ADFITSGSLT

-522 EQLDGVRETISTVT
+522 NQLDGVRGTISTVI

-543 INADKISSTVSSLTT
+543 INADKI
-558 TVETIDSTLE
+558 
-568 TEQKRVTDAENKISV
+568 N
-583 LEQTSDKL
+583 
-591 SSTVSSLTTTVETI
+591 STVSSLTTTVETI
-605 DSTLETEQERVTDAE
+605 DSTLETEQERVTNAE
-620 NKISVLEQTAD
+620 NTISSLEQTAD
-631 NLSIKIEEQYVG
+631 NLSVKIEEQYVG

-654 NGMSDDWEYSGSV
+654 NGMSDDWIYSGKV

-688 RSSTLSQTV
+688 SSSILSQTV
-697 NEIVPDRS
+697 NGIVPDRS

-716 SSYTAYFYIQYNG
+716 SAYTAYFYIQYNG
-729 VKKEYLFDTTDS
+729 IKKEYLFNTTDS

-761 CAYSRDAPLYIS
+761 CAYSRYSPLYIS

-851 TIGKTKFIPMADIS
+851 TIGKTKFIPMADSS

>member
-1 MIPVLYKA
+1 MIPILYKA
-9 DATEFETFGIG
+9 DAVDFSTFGIG
-20 ALSECTYCEVTE
+20 ALSECTLCEVTE
-32 ERNGTFECTLKYPVT
+32 ERNGAFECTLKYPVT
-47 GRLFAELKNERL
+47 GMLFAELKNERL

-95 DLSNIAELMWSSAK
+95 DLSNIAELVWSSGF

-117 RLFTKTATTHNFKCI
+117 RIFTKTATTHNFKCS
-132 TDFSSGKPFSV
+132 TDFSSAKPFSV
-143 SKPKSVR
+143 SKPMSVR
-150 ACLGGSEGSMLDRWG
+150 ACLGGVEGSMLDLWG

-171 NFNVILHSNRGKDN
+171 NFNVILHSKRGKDN

-208 TDVLPYAVFSDDST
+208 TDILPYAVFSDENT

-236 DTPTRQKTLIKDFT
+236 DNPTRQKTLIKDFT

-265 NKAKN
+265 NKAKE
-270 FIKANPLGVET
+270 FIKVNPLGVET
-281 PTLTVEF
+281 PTLTVAF

-485 VHLKAYASTETVK
+485 VHLKAYATTDSVNQLK
-498 EINEKIDATDKRV
+498 ESV
-511 DETNDKIDDVN
+511 SDV
-522 EQLDGVRETISTVT
+522 TK
-536 EKTAELQ
+536 KTAELQ
-543 INADKISSTVSSLTT
+543 VNADSLSSAVSSLTESVT
-558 TVETIDSTLE
+558 EIDNTLE
-568 TEQKRVTDAENKISV
+568 SEQERVTTAENKISV
-583 LEQTSDKL
+583 LEQTADKL

-605 DSTLETEQERVTDAE
+605 DSTLETEQERVTNAE
-620 NKISVLEQTAD
+620 NKISSLEQTAD

-654 NGMSDDWEYSGSV
+654 NGMSDDWTYSGKV

-673 DISSNTSSNSCFILG
+673 DISSNTSSNSCFIMG
-688 RSSTLSQTV
+688 NSSTLSQTV

-705 YTVSIRARKPY
+705 YTVSIRAKKSY
-716 SSYTAYFYIQYNG
+716 SAYTAYFYIQYNG
-729 VKKEYLFDTTDS
+729 VKKEYLFNTTDS
-741 FDWTDFSVVLPDVS
+741 FDWTDFSVVLPDIS

-761 CAYSRDAPLYIS
+761 CAYSRYSPLYIS

-796 EVKIDRKGI
+796 EVKIDRRGI

-851 TIGKTKFIPMADIS
+851 TIGKTKFIPMADTL

>member
-1 MIPVLYKA
+1 MIPILYKA
-9 DATEFETFGIG
+9 DAVDFSTFGIG
-20 ALSECTYCEVTE
+20 ALSECTLCEVTE
-32 ERNGTFECTLKYPVT
+32 ERNGAFECTLKYPVT

-95 DLSNIAELMWSSAK
+95 DLSNIAELVWSSGF

-117 RLFTKTATTHNFKCI
+117 RIFTKTATTHNFKCS
-132 TDFSSGKPFSV
+132 TDFSSAKPFSV
-143 SKPKSVR
+143 SKPMSVR
-150 ACLGGSEGSMLDRWG
+150 ACLGGSEGSMLDLWG

-171 NFNVILHSNRGKDN
+171 NFNVILHSKRGKDN

-208 TDVLPYAVFSDDST
+208 TDILPYAVFSDEST
-222 EKVIT
+222 EKVVT

-236 DTPTRQKTLIKDFT
+236 DNPTRQKTLIKDFT

-281 PTLTVEF
+281 PTLTVAF

-323 KVIKTVYDAL
+323 KVIKTVYDSL

-341 LGTAKSNF
+341 LGSAKSNF

-409 LDAPTIESAVNV
+409 LDAPTIEGAVNV

-498 EINEKIDATDKRV
+498 EINEKIDVTDKRV

-522 EQLDGVRETISTVT
+522 EQLDGVRGTISTVI

-543 INADKISSTVSSLTT
+543 INSDKISSTVSSLNT
-558 TVETIDSTLE
+558 TVEKIDSTLE
-568 TEQKRVTDAENKISV
+568 S
-583 LEQTSDKL
+583 
-591 SSTVSSLTTTVETI
+591 
-605 DSTLETEQERVTDAE
+605 EQERVTNAE
-620 NKISVLEQTAD
+620 NKITVLEQTAD
-631 NLSIKIEEQYVG
+631 NLSVKIEEQYVG

-654 NGMSDDWEYSGSV
+654 NGMSDDWEYSGKV

-673 DISSNTSSNSCFILG
+673 DISSNTSSNSCFIMG
-688 RSSTLSQTV
+688 SSSTLSQTV
-697 NEIVPDRS
+697 NGIVPDRS

-716 SSYTAYFYIQYNG
+716 SAYTAYFYIQYNG
-729 VKKEYLFDTTDS
+729 VKKEYLFNTTDS

-851 TIGKTKFIPMADIS
+851 TIGKTKFIPMADTS

>member
-1 MIPVLYKA
+1 MIPILYKA
-9 DATEFETFGIG
+9 DTTEFETYGIG
-20 ALSECTYCEVTE
+20 ALSECTLCEVTE
-32 ERNGTFECTLKYPVT
+32 ERNGAFECTLKYLVT

-59 IKAKPNDTSKEQL
+59 IKAKPNDTSEEQL

-95 DLSNIAELMWSSAK
+95 DLSNIAELMWSSAM
-109 ISPSLAMS
+109 ISTSLAMS
-117 RLFTKTATTHNFKCI
+117 RLFTKTASTHNFKCS
-132 TDFSSGKPFSV
+132 TDFSSAKPFSV
-143 SKPKSVR
+143 SKPMSVR

-171 NFNVILHSNRGKDN
+171 NFNVILHSKRGKDN

-197 MEQDNDFTDVY
+197 MEHNNDFTDVY
-208 TDVLPYAVFSDDST
+208 TDLLPYAVFSDENT

-236 DTPTRQKTLIKDFT
+236 DRPTRQKTLIKDFT
-250 EFFEDKASINENSLR
+250 EFFEDKSSINENSLR
-265 NKAKN
+265 NKAKE
-270 FIKANPLGVET
+270 FIKENPLGVET
-281 PTLTVEF
+281 PTLTVAF
-288 EPLWKQ
+288 EPLWKR

-323 KVIKTVYDAL
+323 KVIKTVYDSL

-409 LDAPTIESAVNV
+409 LDEPTIESAVNV

-485 VHLKAYASTETVK
+485 VHLKAYAT
-498 EINEKIDATDKRV
+498 TDSLNKLEESV
-511 DETNDKIDDVN
+511 SDV
-522 EQLDGVRETISTVT
+522 TK
-536 EKTAELQ
+536 KTAELQ
-543 INADKISSTVSSLTT
+543 VNA
-558 TVETIDSTLE
+558 
-568 TEQKRVTDAENKISV
+568 
-583 LEQTSDKL
+583 DKL

-631 NLSIKIEEQYVG
+631 NLSVKIEEQYVG
-643 GMNYIQ
+643 GINYIQ
-649 NSAGL
+649 NSTGL
-654 NGMSDDWEYSGSV
+654 NGMSDDWEYTGKV

-673 DISSNTSSNSCFILG
+673 DISSNTSSNSCFILSS
-688 RSSTLSQTV
+688 SSTLSQTV

-729 VKKEYLFDTTDS
+729 VKKEYLFNTTDS

-761 CAYSRDAPLYIS
+761 CAYSRYAPLYIS

>member
-1 MIPVLYKA
+1 MIPILYKA
-9 DATEFETFGIG
+9 DAVDFSTFGIG
-20 ALSECTYCEVTE
+20 ALSECTLCEVTE
-32 ERNGTFECTLKYPVT
+32 ERNGAFECTLKYPVT
-47 GRLFAELKNERL
+47 GRLFSELKNERL

-84 IVTIYAQHISY
+84 IVTIYSQHISY
-95 DLSNIAELMWSSAK
+95 DLSNIAELMWSSGF

-117 RLFTKTATTHNFKCI
+117 RLFTKTATTHNFKCS
-132 TDFSSGKPFSV
+132 TDFSSAKPFSV
-143 SKPKSVR
+143 SKPMSVR
-150 ACLGGSEGSMLDRWG
+150 ACLGGSEGSMLDLWG

-171 NFNVILHSNRGKDN
+171 NFNVILHSKRGKDN

-208 TDVLPYAVFSDDST
+208 TDILPYAVFSDEST
-222 EKVIT
+222 EKVVT
-227 LSEITLPII
+227 LSEVTLPIV
-236 DTPTRQKTLIKDFT
+236 DTPLRNKTLIKDFT

-281 PTLTVEF
+281 PTLTVAF

-341 LGTAKSNF
+341 LGSAKSNF
-349 VNTVGDIKTELSE
+349 VNTVGDVKKEISN
-362 VKNKTEHFP
+362 VKNEVGHFP

-387 QNGGYVVINTNSV
+387 QNGGCVVINTNSV

-409 LDAPTIESAVNV
+409 LDAPTIENAVNV

-451 ADFITSGTLT
+451 ANFITSGSLT

-498 EINEKIDATDKRV
+498 EINEKINVTDKRV
-511 DETNDKIDDVN
+511 DETNDKIDAVN
-522 EQLDGVRETISTVT
+522 NQLHGVRGTISTVI

-558 TVETIDSTLE
+558 TVETIDSTLK
-568 TEQKRVTDAENKISV
+568 TEQARVA
-583 LEQTSDKL
+583 
-591 SSTVSSLTTTVETI
+591 TV
-605 DSTLETEQERVTDAE
+605 Q

-631 NLSIKIEEQYVG
+631 NLSVKIEEQYVG

-654 NGMSDDWEYSGSV
+654 NGMSDDWIYSGKV

-673 DISSNTSSNSCFILG
+673 DISSNTSSNSCFIMG
-688 RSSTLSQTV
+688 SSSTLSQTV

-716 SSYTAYFYIQYNG
+716 SAYTAYFYIQYNG
-729 VKKEYLFDTTDS
+729 VKKEYLFNTTDS

-796 EVKIDRKGI
+796 EVKIDRRGI
-805 EVSNSKSKQK
+805 EVSNIKSKQR

-851 TIGKTKFIPMADIS
+851 TIGKTKFIPMADTS

>member
-9 DATEFETFGIG
+9 DAVDFSTFGIG
-20 ALSECTYCEVTE
+20 ALSECTLCEVTE
-32 ERNGTFECTLKYPVT
+32 ERNGAFECTLKYPVT
-47 GRLFAELKNERL
+47 GILFAELKNERL

-117 RLFTKTATTHNFKCI
+117 RLFKKTATTHNFKCS

-150 ACLGGSEGSMLDRWG
+150 ACLGGSEVSMLDRWG

-171 NFNVILHSNRGKDN
+171 NFNVILHSKRGKDN
-185 GVVIE
+185 GVIIE

-208 TDVLPYAVFSDDST
+208 TDLLPYAVFSDDST

-236 DTPTRQKTLIKDFT
+236 DRPTRQKTLIKDFT
-250 EFFEDKASINENSLR
+250 EFFEDKSSINENSLR
-265 NKAKN
+265 NKAKE

-281 PTLTVEF
+281 PTLTVAF

-316 LGITAKS
+316 LDITAKS
-323 KVIKTVYDAL
+323 KVIKTVYDSL

-409 LDAPTIESAVNV
+409 LDAPIIENAVNV

-498 EINEKIDATDKRV
+498 EINEKINITDKRV

-568 TEQKRVTDAENKISV
+568 TEQERVTDSENKISV
-583 LEQTSDKL
+583 LEQ
-591 SSTVSSLTTTVETI
+591 
-605 DSTLETEQERVTDAE
+605 A
-620 NKISVLEQTAD
+620 AD
-631 NLSIKIEEQYVG
+631 NLSVKIEEQYVG

-688 RSSTLSQTV
+688 SSSTLSQTV

-729 VKKEYLFDTTDS
+729 MKKEYLFDTTDS
-741 FDWTDFSVVLPDVS
+741 FDWTDFSVVLHDVS

-851 TIGKTKFIPMADIS
+851 TIGKTKFIPMADTS

>member
-1 MIPVLYKA
+1 MIPILYKA
-9 DATEFETFGIG
+9 DAVDFLTFGIG
-20 ALSECTYCEVTE
+20 ALSECTLCEVTE
-32 ERNGTFECTLKYPVT
+32 ERNGAFECTLKYPVT
-47 GRLFAELKNERL
+47 GMLFAELKNERL

-95 DLSNIAELMWSSAK
+95 DLSNIAELVWSSGF

-117 RLFTKTATTHNFKCI
+117 RIFTKTATTHNFKCS
-132 TDFSSGKPFSV
+132 TDFSSAKPFSV
-143 SKPKSVR
+143 SKPMSVR
-150 ACLGGSEGSMLDRWG
+150 ACLGGVEGSMLDLWG

-171 NFNVILHSNRGKDN
+171 NFNVILHSKRGKDN

-208 TDVLPYAVFSDDST
+208 TDILPYAVFSDENT

-236 DTPTRQKTLIKDFT
+236 DNPTRQKTLIKDFT

-265 NKAKN
+265 NKAKE
-270 FIKANPLGVET
+270 FIKVNPLGVET
-281 PTLTVEF
+281 PTLTVAF

-485 VHLKAYASTETVK
+485 VHLKAYATTDSVNQLK
-498 EINEKIDATDKRV
+498 ESV
-511 DETNDKIDDVN
+511 SDV
-522 EQLDGVRETISTVT
+522 TK
-536 EKTAELQ
+536 KTAELQ
-543 INADKISSTVSSLTT
+543 VNADSLSSAVSSLTESVT
-558 TVETIDSTLE
+558 EIDNTLE
-568 TEQKRVTDAENKISV
+568 SEQERVTTAENKISV
-583 LEQTSDKL
+583 LEQTADKL

-605 DSTLETEQERVTDAE
+605 DSTLETEQERVTNAE
-620 NKISVLEQTAD
+620 NKISSLEQTAD

-654 NGMSDDWEYSGSV
+654 NGMSDDWTYSGKV

-673 DISSNTSSNSCFILG
+673 DISSNTSSNSCFIMG
-688 RSSTLSQTV
+688 SSSTLSQTV

-705 YTVSIRARKPY
+705 YTVSIRAKKSY
-716 SSYTAYFYIQYNG
+716 SAYTAYFYIQYNG
-729 VKKEYLFDTTDS
+729 VKKEYLFNTTDS
-741 FDWTDFSVVLPDVS
+741 FDWTDFSVVLPDIS

-761 CAYSRDAPLYIS
+761 CAYSRYSPLYIS

-796 EVKIDRKGI
+796 EVKIDRRGI

-851 TIGKTKFIPMADIS
+851 TIGKTKFIPMADTL

>member
-1 MIPVLYKA
+1 MIPILYKA
-9 DATEFETFGIG
+9 DAVDFSTYGIG
-20 ALSECTYCEVTE
+20 ALSECTLCEVTE
-32 ERNGTFECTLKYPVT
+32 ERNGAFECTLKYPVT

-95 DLSNIAELMWSSAK
+95 DLSNIAELMWSSAM

-117 RLFTKTATTHNFKCI
+117 RLFTKTASAHNFKCS

-150 ACLGGSEGSMLDRWG
+150 ACLGGSEGSMLDLWG

-171 NFNVILHSNRGKDN
+171 NFNVILHSKRGKDN

-208 TDVLPYAVFSDDST
+208 TDILPYAVFSDEST

-227 LSEITLPII
+227 LSEVTLPIV
-236 DTPTRQKTLIKDFT
+236 DNPLRSKTQIKDFT

-265 NKAKN
+265 TKAQSY
-270 FIKANPLGVET
+270 IKENPLGVET
-281 PTLTVEF
+281 PTLTVAF

-387 QNGGYVVINTNSV
+387 QTGGYVVINTNSV

-451 ADFITSGTLT
+451 ADFITSGSLT

-485 VHLKAYASTETVK
+485 VHLKAYA
-498 EINEKIDATDKRV
+498 
-511 DETNDKIDDVN
+511 TNDSVN
-522 EQLDGVRETISTVT
+522 QLKGTVSAVT
-536 EKTAELQ
+536 KKTAELQ
-543 INADKISSTVSSLTT
+543 VNTERISSTVSSLTT
-558 TVETIDSTLE
+558 TVETLDNTLK
-568 TEQKRVTDAENKISV
+568 TEQARVATVQNKISV
-583 LEQTSDKL
+583 LEQTSDKMK
-591 SSTVSSLTTTVETI
+591 STVSSLTTEVETI
-605 DSTLETEQERVTDAE
+605 DSTLETEQERVTNAE

-631 NLSIKIEEQYVG
+631 NLSVKIEEQYVG

-654 NGMSDDWEYSGSV
+654 NGMSDDWIYSGKV

-688 RSSTLSQTV
+688 SSSTLSQTV

-716 SSYTAYFYIQYNG
+716 SAYTAYFYIQYNG
-729 VKKEYLFDTTDS
+729 IKKEYLFNTTDS

-851 TIGKTKFIPMADIS
+851 TIGKTKFIPMADTS

>member
-32 ERNGTFECTLKYPVT
+32 ERNGAFECTLKYPVT

-59 IKAKPNDTSKEQL
+59 IKAKPNDTSEEQL

-95 DLSNIAELMWSSAK
+95 DLSNIAELMWSSAM

-117 RLFTKTATTHNFKCI
+117 RLFTKTATTHNFKCS
-132 TDFSSGKPFSV
+132 TDFSSAKPFSV

-150 ACLGGSEGSMLDRWG
+150 ACLGGSEGSMLDLWG

-171 NFNVILHSNRGKDN
+171 NFNVILHSKRGKDN

-208 TDVLPYAVFSDDST
+208 TDLLPYAVFSDENT

-236 DTPTRQKTLIKDFT
+236 DKPTRQKTLIKDFT
-250 EFFEDKASINENSLR
+250 DFFEDKSSINENSLR
-265 NKAKN
+265 
-270 FIKANPLGVET
+270 IKAQSYIKENPLGVET
-281 PTLTVEF
+281 PTFTVAF

-323 KVIKTVYDAL
+323 KVIKTVYDSL

-349 VNTVGDIKTELSE
+349 VNIVGDIKAALSE

-379 NATSLITG
+379 NATPLITG

-400 SGQPYELLI
+400 SGQTYELLI
-409 LDAPTIESAVNV
+409 LDEPTIESAVKV

-470 SSFDNSSWWDLESGE
+470 SSFDNSSWWDLKSGE
-485 VHLKAYASTETVK
+485 VHLKAYATTDSLNKLK
-498 EINEKIDATDKRV
+498 ESV
-511 DETNDKIDDVN
+511 SDV
-522 EQLDGVRETISTVT
+522 TK
-536 EKTAELQ
+536 KTAELQ
-543 INADKISSTVSSLTT
+543 VNA
-558 TVETIDSTLE
+558 
-568 TEQKRVTDAENKISV
+568 
-583 LEQTSDKL
+583 DKL
-591 SSTVSSLTTTVETI
+591 SSTVSSLTETVETI

-631 NLSIKIEEQYVG
+631 NLSVKIEEQYVG

-667 STGTST
+667 NTGTST
-673 DISSNTSSNSCFILG
+673 DISSNTSSNSCFILSS
-688 RSSTLSQTV
+688 SSTLSQTV

-705 YTVSIRARKPY
+705 YTVSIRAKKPY

-729 VKKEYLFDTTDS
+729 VKKEYLFDITDS

-761 CAYSRDAPLYIS
+761 CAYSRYAPMYIS

-805 EVSNSKSKQK
+805 EVSNSKSRQK

-851 TIGKTKFIPMADIS
+851 TIGKKNSF
-865 QGLNIVILD
+865 QWLILHRD

>member
-1 MIPVLYKA
+1 MIPILYKA
-9 DATEFETFGIG
+9 DATDFSTFGIG
-20 ALSECTYCEVTE
+20 ALSECTLCEVTE
-32 ERNGTFECTLKYPVT
+32 ERNGAFECTLKYPVT
-47 GRLFAELKNERL
+47 GILFAELKNERL

-117 RLFTKTATTHNFKCI
+117 RLFTKTASTHNFKCS

-208 TDVLPYAVFSDDST
+208 TDLLPYAVFSDENT

-236 DTPTRQKTLIKDFT
+236 DRPTRQKTLIKDFT
-250 EFFEDKASINENSLR
+250 EFFEDKSSINENSLR
-265 NKAKN
+265 NKAKE
-270 FIKANPLGVET
+270 FIKENPLGVET
-281 PTLTVEF
+281 PTLTVAF

-323 KVIKTVYDAL
+323 KVIKTVYDSL

-409 LDAPTIESAVNV
+409 LDAPNISDAVNV

-485 VHLKAYASTETVK
+485 VHLKAYASTETVEK
-498 EINEKIDATDKRV
+498 TNERIDAADKRV
-511 DETNDKIDDVN
+511 DETNDKIDEVN
-522 EQLDGVRETISTVT
+522 NQLDGVRGTISTVI

-543 INADKISSTVSSLTT
+543 INSDKI
-558 TVETIDSTLE
+558 
-568 TEQKRVTDAENKISV
+568 
-583 LEQTSDKL
+583 

-631 NLSIKIEEQYVG
+631 NLSVKIEEQYVG
-643 GMNYIQ
+643 GINYIQ

-667 STGTST
+667 NTGTST

-688 RSSTLSQTV
+688 SSSTLSQTV

-705 YTVSIRARKPY
+705 YTVSIRAKKPY

-729 VKKEYLFDTTDS
+729 IKQEYLFNTTDS

-761 CAYSRDAPLYIS
+761 CAYSRYTPLYIS

>member
-1 MIPVLYKA
+1 MIPILYKA
-9 DATEFETFGIG
+9 DAVDFSTFGIG
-20 ALSECTYCEVTE
+20 ALSECTLCEVTE
-32 ERNGTFECTLKYPVT
+32 ERNGAFECTLKYPVT
-47 GRLFAELKNERL
+47 GILFAELKNERL

-95 DLSNIAELMWSSAK
+95 DLSNIAELMWSSAL

-117 RLFTKTATTHNFKCI
+117 RVFTKTATTHNFKCS
-132 TDFSSGKPFSV
+132 TEFSSAKPFSV

-150 ACLGGSEGSMLDRWG
+150 ACLGGSEGSMLDLWG

-171 NFNVILHSNRGKDN
+171 NFNVILHSKRGKDN

-208 TDVLPYAVFSDDST
+208 TDILPYAVFSDENT

-227 LSEITLPII
+227 LSEVTLPIV
-236 DTPTRQKTLIKDFT
+236 DNPQRNKTLIKDFT

-281 PTLTVEF
+281 PTLTVAF

-323 KVIKTVYDAL
+323 KVIKTVYDSL

-387 QNGGYVVINTNSV
+387 QTGGYVVINTNSV

-451 ADFITSGTLT
+451 ADFITSGSLT

-485 VHLKAYASTETVK
+485 VHLKAYA
-498 EINEKIDATDKRV
+498 
-511 DETNDKIDDVN
+511 TNDSVN
-522 EQLDGVRETISTVT
+522 QLKGTVSAVT
-536 EKTAELQ
+536 KKTAELQ
-543 INADKISSTVSSLTT
+543 VNTERISSTVSSLTT
-558 TVETIDSTLE
+558 TVETLDNTLK
-568 TEQKRVTDAENKISV
+568 TEQERVATVQNKISV
-583 LEQTSDKL
+583 LEQTSDKI
-591 SSTVSSLTTTVETI
+591 SSTVSSLTTSVETI
-605 DSTLETEQERVTDAE
+605 DSTLESEQERVTNAE

-631 NLSIKIEEQYVG
+631 NLSVKIEEQYVG

-654 NGMSDDWEYSGSV
+654 NGMSDDWEYSGKV

-688 RSSTLSQTV
+688 SSSTLSQTV

-716 SSYTAYFYIQYNG
+716 SAYTAYFYIQYNG
-729 VKKEYLFDTTDS
+729 IKKEYLFNTTDS

-796 EVKIDRKGI
+796 EVKIDRRGI

-851 TIGKTKFIPMADIS
+851 TIGKTKFIPMADTS
-865 QGLNIVILD
+865 QGINIVILD